1 MAFDDLLAGV
11 DLDTGW
17 LEAGPDRGPLAG
29 GCFGSQHSSVAPR
42 FSLSGRPM
50 PRTRFLGTGFAVPDR
65 VVTNEELSHLMDTT
79 DEWIRSRT
87 GIQQRRWVKEGE
99 TGVELAFKATE
110 RSLEMAGLTP
120 GDLDAIV
127 YATSS
132 PDHFAP
138 GNGVYLQRL
147 LGITTVPAL
156 DVRAQC
162 SGFIYALSVADAWIR
177 AGQYRHILVVGGE
190 VQSTGLEIS
199 SAGRHVAVIFADGAG
214 AVVLGPA
221 ESSDGGILAFD
232 LHSEG
237 VHAEKLW
244 VDTPGCMYHP
254 RVSSEQLEA
263 GRQFLEMDGREV
275 FRHAVVRMP
284 ESVRAVLA
292 SSGQT
297 LEDMKLLLAHQAN
310 LRIAE
315 VMQKDLRL
323 RDDQVYNN
331 IMWYGNTTAAT
342 IPIALDE
349 CVRNGRLQRG
359 DLLVM
364 TAFGSGF
371 MWGSAAVRW

>member
-1 MAFDDLLAGV
+1 M
-11 DLDTGW
+11 
-17 LEAGPDRGPLAG
+17 P
-29 GCFGSQHSSVAPR
+29 SS
-42 FSLSGRPM
+42 
-50 PRTRFLGTGFAVPDR
+50 RFLGTGLAVPDR
-65 VVTNEELSHLMDTT
+65 VVTNDELSAIMDTT
-79 DEWIRSRT
+79 DEWIRTRT
-87 GIQQRRWVKEGE
+87 GIQERRWVREGE
-99 TGVELAFKATE
+99 TGVELGLKA
-110 RSLEMAGLTP
+110 SQQALDMAGLTP

-138 GNGVYLQRL
+138 GNGVYLQRM
-147 LGITTVPAL
+147 LGISTIPAL

-177 AGQYRHILVVGGE
+177 AGQYRHILVVGSE
-190 VQSTGLEIS
+190 IQSTGLELS
-199 SAGRHVAVIFADGAG
+199 SAGRNVAVIFADGAG
-214 AVVLGPA
+214 AVVLGHS
-221 ESSDGGILAFD
+221 EGNDSGILGFD

-244 VDTPGCMYHP
+244 VDSPGSMYHP
-254 RVSSEQLEA
+254 RVSPEQIKA
-263 GRQFLEMDGREV
+263 GRQYLEMDGKEV

-284 ESVRAVLA
+284 ESVRAVLSA
-292 SSGQT
+292 TGQS
-297 LEDMKLLLAHQAN
+297 LDDLKLLLAHQAN

-315 VMQKDLRL
+315 VMQKDLGL

-359 DLLVM
+359 DLVVM

>member
-1 MAFDDLLAGV
+1 ML
-11 DLDTGW
+11 
-17 LEAGPDRGPLAG
+17 R
-29 GCFGSQHSSVAPR
+29 S
-42 FSLSGRPM
+42 
-50 PRTRFLGTGFAVPDR
+50 RFLGTGFAVPDR
-65 VVTNEELSHLMDTT
+65 VVTNDELSRLMDTT
-79 DEWIRSRT
+79 DEWIRTRT
-87 GIQQRRWVKEGE
+87 GIQKRHWVNEGE
-99 TGVELAFKATE
+99 TGVDLAHRATQ
-110 RSLEMAGLTP
+110 RALEMSGLAAA
-120 GDLDAIV
+120 DLDAIV

-147 LGITTVPAL
+147 LGISTIPAL

-177 AGQYRHILVVGGE
+177 TAQFRHILVVGSE
-190 VQSTGLEIS
+190 VQSTGLDLSTE
-199 SAGRHVAVIFADGAG
+199 GRHIAVLFADGAG

-221 ESSDGGILAFD
+221 QSEDGGILAFD

-237 VHAEKLW
+237 AQAEKLW
-244 VDTPGCMYHP
+244 VDSPGCMYHP
-254 RVSSEQLEA
+254 RVSPEHLQT
-263 GRQFLEMDGREV
+263 GRQYLAMDGREV
-275 FRHAVVRMP
+275 FRHAVARMP

-292 SSGQT
+292 ATGQT
-297 LEDMKLLLAHQAN
+297 LDNLSLLLAHQAN
-310 LRIAE
+310 LRISE
-315 VMQKDLRL
+315 VMQKDLGL

-349 CVRNGRLQRG
+349 CVRGGRLQRG

-371 MWGSAAVRW
+371 LWGSAAVRW

>member
-1 MAFDDLLAGV
+1 
-11 DLDTGW
+11 
-17 LEAGPDRGPLAG
+17 
-29 GCFGSQHSSVAPR
+29 
-42 FSLSGRPM
+42 M
-50 PRTRFLGTGFAVPDR
+50 PRSRFLGTGFAVPDR
-65 VVTNEELSHLMDTT
+65 VVTNDELSRLMDTT
-79 DEWIRSRT
+79 DEWIRTRT
-87 GIQQRRWVKEGE
+87 GIQKRHWVNEGE
-99 TGVELAFKATE
+99 TGVDLAHRATQ
-110 RSLEMAGLTP
+110 RALEMSGLAP
-120 GDLDAIV
+120 DDLDAIV

-147 LGITTVPAL
+147 LGISTIPAL

-177 AGQYRHILVVGGE
+177 TGQFRHILVVGSE
-190 VQSTGLEIS
+190 IQSTGLDLTTE
-199 SAGRHVAVIFADGAG
+199 GRHVAVIFADGAG

-221 ESSDGGILAFD
+221 EEEDGGILAFD

-237 VHAEKLW
+237 ALAEKLW
-244 VDTPGCMYHP
+244 VDSPGSMYHP
-254 RVSSEQLEA
+254 RVSPEHLKT
-263 GRQFLEMDGREV
+263 GRQYLEMDGKEV

-284 ESVRAVLA
+284 QSVRAVLA
-292 SSGQT
+292 ATGQS
-297 LEDMKLLLAHQAN
+297 LDKLSLLLAHQAN
-310 LRIAE
+310 LRISE
-315 VMQKDLRL
+315 VMQKDLGL

-349 CVRNGRLQRG
+349 CVRGGRLQRG

-371 MWGSAAVRW
+371 LWGSAAVRW

>member
-1 MAFDDLLAGV
+1 
-11 DLDTGW
+11 
-17 LEAGPDRGPLAG
+17 
-29 GCFGSQHSSVAPR
+29 
-42 FSLSGRPM
+42 M
-50 PRTRFLGTGFAVPDR
+50 PRSRFLGTGFAVPDR
-65 VVTNEELSHLMDTT
+65 VVTNDELSRLVDTT
-79 DEWIRSRT
+79 DEWIRTRT
-87 GIQQRRWVKEGE
+87 GIQKRHWVNEGE
-99 TGVELAFKATE
+99 TGVDLAHRATQ
-110 RSLEMAGLTP
+110 RALEMSGLAAD
-120 GDLDAIV
+120 DLDAIV

-147 LGITTVPAL
+147 LGISTIPAL

-177 AGQYRHILVVGGE
+177 AGQFRHILVVGSE
-190 VQSTGLEIS
+190 VQSTGLDLSTE
-199 SAGRHVAVIFADGAG
+199 GRHIAVIFADGAG

-221 ESSDGGILAFD
+221 ESEDGGILAFD

-237 VHAEKLW
+237 AQAEKLW
-244 VDTPGCMYHP
+244 VDSPGCMYHP
-254 RVSSEQLEA
+254 RVSPEHLQT
-263 GRQFLEMDGREV
+263 GRQYLEMDGREV

-292 SSGQT
+292 ATGQS
-297 LEDMKLLLAHQAN
+297 LDNLSLLLAHQAN
-310 LRIAE
+310 LRISEA
-315 VMQKDLRL
+315 MQKDLGL

-349 CVRNGRLQRG
+349 CVRGGRLHRG

-371 MWGSAAVRW
+371 LWGSAAVRW

>member
-1 MAFDDLLAGV
+1 
-11 DLDTGW
+11 
-17 LEAGPDRGPLAG
+17 
-29 GCFGSQHSSVAPR
+29 
-42 FSLSGRPM
+42 M
-50 PRTRFLGTGFAVPDR
+50 PSTRFLGTGFAVPDR
-65 VVTNEELSHLMDTT
+65 VVTNDELSQLMDTT
-79 DEWIRSRT
+79 DEWIRTRT
-87 GIQQRRWVKEGE
+87 GIRERRWVREGE
-99 TGVELAFKATE
+99 TGVELGLKATQ
-110 RSLEMAGLTP
+110 RALEMAGLEP
-120 GDLDAIV
+120 GDIDAIV

-138 GNGVYLQRL
+138 GNGVYLQRM
-147 LGITTVPAL
+147 LGISTIPAL

-177 AGQYRHILVVGGE
+177 AGQYRHILVVGSE
-190 VQSTGLEIS
+190 IQSTGLEVS

-221 ESSDGGILAFD
+221 ENGSGILAFD

-237 VHAEKLW
+237 AHAEKLW
-244 VDTPGCMYHP
+244 VDSPGSMYHP
-254 RVSSEQLEA
+254 RVSPEQLEA
-263 GRQFLEMDGREV
+263 GRQYLEMDGKEV

-284 ESVRAVLA
+284 ESVRAVLTA
-292 SSGQT
+292 TGER
-297 LEDMKLLLAHQAN
+297 LEDLTLLLAHQAN

-315 VMQKDLRL
+315 VMQKELGL
-323 RDDQVYNN
+323 RDNQVYNN

-349 CVRNGRLQRG
+349 CVRAGRVQRG

>member
-1 MAFDDLLAGV
+1 MN
-11 DLDTGW
+11 
-17 LEAGPDRGPLAG
+17 
-29 GCFGSQHSSVAPR
+29 
-42 FSLSGRPM
+42 
-50 PRTRFLGTGFAVPDR
+50 RTRFLGTGFAVPDR
-65 VVTNEELSHLMDTT
+65 VVTNEELSQLMDTT
-79 DEWIRSRT
+79 DEWIRTRT
-87 GIQQRRWVKEGE
+87 GIHERRWVSEGE
-99 TGVELAFKATE
+99 TGVELSLRATQ
-110 RSLEMAGLTP
+110 RALDMAGIGP

-147 LGITTVPAL
+147 MGVSTIPAL

-177 AGQYRHILVVGGE
+177 TGQFRHVLVVGSE
-190 VQSTGLEIS
+190 VQSTGLDLS
-199 SAGRHVAVIFADGAG
+199 TAGRHIAVIFADGAG

-221 ESSDGGILAFD
+221 PPDDGGILGFD

-237 VHAEKLW
+237 NQAEKLW
-244 VDTPGCMYHP
+244 VDAPGSMYHP
-254 RVSSEQLEA
+254 RVSAEQIEA
-263 GRQFLEMDGREV
+263 GRQYLEMDGREV

-284 ESVRAVLA
+284 QSVRAVL
-292 SSGQT
+292 SSTGES
-297 LEDMKLLLAHQAN
+297 LDDLSLLLAHQAN
-310 LRIAE
+310 LRISEA
-315 VMQKDLRL
+315 MQKDLGL

-331 IMWYGNTTAAT
+331 IMRFGNTTAAT

-349 CVRNGRLQRG
+349 CVRAGRIRRG

-371 MWGSAAVRW
+371 LWGSAAVRW